1 MTEKEKLWLKAATEG
16 KPASDWPFLMEEK
29 NGVRLY
35 KTQSW
40 YTGKDHREHGNT
52 PVYHVW
58 SGNEWLAT
66 EHYLDA
72 FKVWKDR
79 AKEVEAC

>member
-1 MTEKEKLWLKAATEG
+1 MSEKEELWLKLLADRKE
-16 KPASDWPFLMEEK
+16 WPHKLEEK

-40 YTGKDHREHGNT
+40 FIGPDQLKYGDT

-58 SGNEWLAT
+58 AGDEWLAT

-72 FKVWKDR
+72 YNAWKNRAEKVIPDG
-79 AKEVEAC
+79 